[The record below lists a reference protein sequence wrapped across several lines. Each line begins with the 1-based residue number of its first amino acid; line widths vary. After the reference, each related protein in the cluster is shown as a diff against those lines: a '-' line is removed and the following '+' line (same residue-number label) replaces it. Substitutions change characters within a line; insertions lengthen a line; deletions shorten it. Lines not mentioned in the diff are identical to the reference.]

1 MINTPQTTLAAN
13 PWQSSVIWG
22 NGVVNN
28 GVTIKAPTSVSN
40 PSSLNPST
48 TTPPKTTGQTT
59 APVFSDNMTKPILAP
74 VVTAPVSTTPPV
86 QPISTPTPVTAP
98 TPTVAPATWVDRTAV
113 DKVNQQTLLDSQK
126 ANWPQ
131 ANENGAIISQQEIT
145 PKVIAGKTINFS
157 DGDPTDNNN
166 YLGTG
171 MTKADAL
178 AQLSFDQLYELE
190 QNAKQYIDER
200 AGILGQTEYLAEA
213 KKQMEYD
220 AGQRD
225 LQKQATDLQNQNA
238 WIKSSQM
245 IRQEQDNLDKLRQN
259 TAFLGSGGRPVVS
272 KGMLDS
278 YARTLSEAQTTYN
291 ELVKVEE
298 NAATMRALWAEFDS
312 KQYAENVRRLNKD
325 LTDKVDS
332 IILDAFNNAQ
342 SDIISGAIDTPQKLT
357 ALQQKYLGSIDSSVH
372 AQTQRA
378 VNDMKLLNDKFNKE
392 YENVQAKIKDE
403 RQFSENKRQEDVKR
417 ADEFKKNAS
426 IVNDK
431 LSAQTGFLT
440 DANGAIMRNSD
451 TWAAIR
457 YNPLAGEKPIVENGL
472 LFEPIFNPE
481 TGETT
486 YKKTRLYTP
495 ASEQGSWS
503 LKELADGTI
512 VKMNDKTG
520 EVSPYNTSE
529 GDPNGNDPAS
539 NPTTLN
545 ISNPQTLNQIID
557 FCTTKRGT
565 DSVQCGMLVNDYIMK
580 VTGQN
585 PSGAN
590 RFQDSLQSK
599 ITAIDN
605 IGRAAWPVAGGLFA
619 YPTNDPAGHTG
630 IVTKVNPDG
639 SIEVLE
645 ANVKGSAAGWPPKVS
660 TYPASKYK
668 SWAFSQA
675 PAGQKEAEA
684 GVNTAG
690 DALKNIPW
698 AKPTTSTNLSPLGN
712 EALKSGTITGTP
724 TQKGKLVDE
733 LAKAGVFDEGLGNSN
748 YYLAGQPVKDWLKAV
763 TEWYDKRQQARN
775 IYNRMKD
782 NGSLDWATWP
792 IDKWLNKAVG
802 LVGWNSSDYNNLNA
816 ILQKELSTYMNRISG
831 ATVSESEVNRLKD
844 QIPNLSMNDSQFK
857 DAMEQY
863 NQSMKNGINYAQTQY
878 WFDGINNMRTKLI
891 GGGSST
897 PATSNTG
904 GGRASSGRIK

>member
-1 MINTPQTTLAAN
+1 MATQQVKRMIGIPAEVNKPWANSTIAWGTGITKTPV
-13 PWQSSVIWG
+13 P
-22 NGVVNN
+22 
-28 GVTIKAPTSVSN
+28 PSVSN
-40 PSSLNPST
+40 PASL
-48 TTPPKTTGQTT
+48 TPWVTQKPM
-59 APVFSDNMTKPILAP
+59 FSDNMTKPILAP
-74 VVTAPVSTTPPV
+74 VVTAPTPTTPPV

-98 TPTVAPATWVDRTAV
+98 TPTVAPTTWVDRTAV

-200 AGILGQTEYLAEA
+200 AGILGQTEYLAEQ

-225 LQKQATDLQNQNA
+225 LQKQGTDLQNQNA

-298 NAATMRALWAEFDS
+298 NAATMRALGAEFDS

-372 AQTQRA
+372 AKTQRA
-378 VNDMKLLNDKFNKE
+378 VNDMKILNDRYNKE

-426 IVNDK
+426 TVNDK
-431 LSAQTGFLT
+431 LSAQTGYLT
-440 DANGAIMRNSD
+440 DGNGEVMVDKKTGIPMVYD
-451 TWAAIR
+451 PYAA
-457 YNPLAGEKPIVENGL
+457 EKPTV
-472 LFEPIFNPE
+472 
-481 TGETT
+481 T
-486 YKKTRLYTP
+486 
-495 ASEQGSWS
+495 
-503 LKELADGTI
+503 ADGKVVTFS
-512 VKMNDKTG
+512 VDPVTGKTVASFQELWKKPQELQVLG
-520 EVSPYNTSE
+520 YDDSWKAVYGTFENWVATPVNV
-529 GDPNGNDPAS
+529 NGSTNSSNDPAS

-565 DSVQCGMLVNDYIMK
+565 DNVQCGMLVNDYIMK
-580 VTGQN
+580 VTGTN
-585 PSGAN
+585 PSGAS
-590 RFQDSLQSK
+590 RFQDSLESK

-668 SWAFSQA
+668 SWTFSQA
-675 PAGQKEAEA
+675 PAGQKEAEQW
-684 GVNTAG
+684 VNTAG
-690 DALKNIPW
+690 DAVKNIPW
-698 AKPTTSTNLSPLGN
+698 VAPVSKEDQKMQVLGLTQGLWGTEWERAMFANNILKKAQADWITLAEAKKKLGYKSGDDVEFAKARKEQFTNIAKNN
-712 EALKSGTITGTP
+712 EAIT
-724 TQKGKLVDE
+724 KGKSALTL
-733 LAKAGVFDEGLGNSN
+733 LAAPQTAVNDVAAIVWF
-748 YYLAGQPVKDWLKAV
+748 LKTIDPSSV
-763 TEWYDKRQQARN
+763 AR
-775 IYNRMKD
+775 
-782 NGSLDWATWP
+782 
-792 IDKWLNKAVG
+792 
-802 LVGWNSSDYNNLNA
+802 
-816 ILQKELSTYMNRISG
+816 
-831 ATVSESEVNRLKD
+831 ESEVESVESARGMLDNISVKLAKLKD
-844 QIPNLSMNDSQFK
+844 GKKLST
-857 DAMEQY
+857 EQR
-863 NQSMKNGINYAQTQY
+863 QELRDTIGIIVNAYE
-878 WFDGINNMRTKLI
+878 NNMRDFISSSSQEFNDRGLDMSVYVPKDTINKYS
-891 GGGSST
+891 GGSKT
-897 PATSNTG
+897 TTSNNPYSQYQA
-904 GGRASSGRIK
+904 R

>member
-1 MINTPQTTLAAN
+1 MALWQTTKRLLNTPQTTLAAN

-28 GVTIKAPTSVSN
+28 GVTVKAPTSVSN

-98 TPTVAPATWVDRTAV
+98 TPTVAPATPALTGV
-113 DKVNQQTLLDSQK
+113 DKVNAETLARIEAEKKAQLIPPTTTEVPDSSTWMAIDDPNNFQMTGYTKEEFAALPDDLQQK
-126 ANWPQ
+126 
-131 ANENGAIISQQEIT
+131 
-145 PKVIAGKTINFS
+145 
-157 DGDPTDNNN
+157 
-166 YLGTG
+166 
-171 MTKADAL
+171 AL
-178 AQLSFDQLYELE
+178 AQGKKNYENLQSTTDQLNYTNEV
-190 QNAKQYIDER
+190 NARIANDT
-200 AGILGQTEYLAEA
+200 AQTEIN
-213 KKQMEYD
+213 KQTTALNNENANMLRNQAMREEEKSV
-220 AGQRD
+220 RD
-225 LQKQATDLQNQNA
+225 LAQNI
-238 WIKSSQM
+238 W
-245 IRQEQDNLDKLRQN
+245 
-259 TAFLGSGGRPVVS
+259 FLGSGGRPVQS
-272 KGMLDS
+272 TWMLHA
-278 YARTLSEAQTTYN
+278 YADAIN
-291 ELVKVEE
+291 ESNTKLNEIKMIQE
-298 NAATMRALWAEFDS
+298 NQKTMEKLGIEFDANAYTERIRQLNQDLKS
-312 KQYAENVRRLNKD
+312 KTTQVFQDAINNYTQAERTWMVDSPAKMLKLQQQILMSTDISVSWFVQANLDKIAKLNDNITSHIEAVKKEAEKAEV
-325 LTDKVDS
+325 LRKEKVD
-332 IILDAFNNAQ
+332 A
-342 SDIISGAIDTPQKLT
+342 DI
-357 ALQQKYLGSIDSSVH
+357 
-372 AQTQRA
+372 
-378 VNDMKLLNDKFNKE
+378 
-392 YENVQAKIKDE
+392 
-403 RQFSENKRQEDVKR
+403 
-417 ADEFKKNAS
+417 EFKKNANT
-426 IVNDK
+426 VNEK
-431 LSAQTGFLT
+431 MSTQTGYLT
-440 DANGAIMRNSD
+440 DGNGTIIRNSD
-451 TWAAIR
+451 TGAAIR
-457 YNPLAGEKPIVENGL
+457 YNPLAGEKPTIADGMV
-472 LFEPIFNPE
+472 FEPIFNPE

-605 IGRAAWPVAGGLFA
+605 IGRANWPVAGGLFA

-630 IVTKVNPDG
+630 IVTKVNADG

-668 SWAFSQA
+668 SWTFSQA

-690 DALKNIPW
+690 DAVKNIPW
-698 AKPTTSTNLSPLGN
+698 VAPVSKEDQKMQVLGLTQGLWGTEWERAMFANNILKKAQADWITLAEAKKKLGYKSGDDVEFAKARKEQFTNIAKNN
-712 EALKSGTITGTP
+712 EAITKGKSALTLLAAPQTAVGDVATVVGFLKTIDPSSVARESEVESVENARGLLDSLSTKLEKLKSG
-724 TQKGKLVDE
+724 KK
-733 LAKAGVFDEGLGNSN
+733 
-748 YYLAGQPVKDWLKAV
+748 
-763 TEWYDKRQQARN
+763 
-775 IYNRMKD
+775 
-782 NGSLDWATWP
+782 
-792 IDKWLNKAVG
+792 
-802 LVGWNSSDYNNLNA
+802 
-816 ILQKELSTYMNRISG
+816 LSTEQRQ
-831 ATVSESEVNRLKD
+831 ELKD
-844 QIPNLSMNDSQFK
+844 TIWIIVNAYENNMRDFISSSSQEFNDRGLDMSVYVPKDTINKYSGGSKTTTSNNPYSQFK
-857 DAMEQY
+857 
-863 NQSMKNGINYAQTQY
+863 K
-878 WFDGINNMRTKLI
+878 R
-891 GGGSST
+891 
-897 PATSNTG
+897 P
-904 GGRASSGRIK
+904 